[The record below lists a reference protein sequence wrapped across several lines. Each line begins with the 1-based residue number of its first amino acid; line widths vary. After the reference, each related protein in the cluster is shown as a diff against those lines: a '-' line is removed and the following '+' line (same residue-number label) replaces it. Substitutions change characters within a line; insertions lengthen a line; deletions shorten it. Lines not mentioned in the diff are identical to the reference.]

1 MLGRFLAARFKVG
14 TGFIQNQTNLARNS
28 SLVLFGPGV
37 VGISPTNGG
46 THSWCESS

>member
-14 TGFIQNQTNLARNS
+14 TGFIQNQTNLARKFKC
-28 SLVLFGPGV
+28 VFGPGV

-46 THSWCESS
+46 THSWFESS

>member
-14 TGFIQNQTNLARNS
+14 TGFIQKSNQFS
-28 SLVLFGPGV
+28 SKFKCVFGPGV

-46 THSWCESS
+46 THSWFESS